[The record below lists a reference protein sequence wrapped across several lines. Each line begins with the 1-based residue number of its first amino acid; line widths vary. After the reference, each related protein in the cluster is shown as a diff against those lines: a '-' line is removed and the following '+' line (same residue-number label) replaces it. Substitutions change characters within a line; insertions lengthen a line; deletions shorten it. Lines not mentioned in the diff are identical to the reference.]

1 MNVVSERI
9 KSCYNSLPASEK
21 LVADYV
27 LQNKDDLFLFP
38 IKELAQKSGTT
49 QASWTR
55 FAQAIG
61 YDGLKDLKNA
71 YYAEANISLKQAD
84 KDRRLLSRMSMS
96 TLLCNQ

>member
-49 QASWTR
+49 QASCTR
-55 FAQAIG
+55 CAQAI
-61 YDGLKDLKNA
+61 
-71 YYAEANISLKQAD
+71 
-84 KDRRLLSRMSMS
+84 
-96 TLLCNQ
+96 